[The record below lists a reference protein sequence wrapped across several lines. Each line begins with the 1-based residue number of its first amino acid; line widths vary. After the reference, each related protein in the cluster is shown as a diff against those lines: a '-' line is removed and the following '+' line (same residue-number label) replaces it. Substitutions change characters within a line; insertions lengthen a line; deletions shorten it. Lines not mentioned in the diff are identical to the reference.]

1 MKRESSKK
9 GTKRGRPPMP
19 EGETQAAF
27 IPATRCKLN
36 EREAFEQA
44 AKKDGLKLGEWIRQ
58 TLKKALE
65 K

>member
-9 GTKRGRPPMP
+9 EIKRGRPPMP
-19 EGETQAAF
+19 EGETLDAV

-36 EREAFEQA
+36 ERKAFEKA
-44 AKKDGLKLGEWIRQ
+44 AIRDGLKLGEWLRQ
-58 TLKKALE
+58 TLKKAVE